1 MNTSLLKKEI
11 VAPIIIVVT
20 AMVLCAITKKIL
32 RKLLKLSSKNNDRKT
47 RTIVNLISNIARA
60 IIIFIAIIM
69 ILEIYGIDTKSL
81 VASLSVV
88 GVIVGLAVQDILK
101 DLISGISIIFEGQY
115 SIGDWININGFIGEV
130 LPTNLKTTKIRAYT
144 GEVKIIPNRN
154 ITEIINYST
163 FNNTLIMDLDV
174 SYDSDIEKVKA
185 TLNNVCQKFKEEKKL
200 KEVTN
205 LGLQKLDSSSIVFR
219 IIMVSSYDKKASLER
234 DLREQIFK
242 EFSKNNI
249 EIPYNKL
256 VIYNG

>member
-1 MNTSLLKKEI
+1 MNSNLLKREI
-11 VAPIIIVVT
+11 VAPIIIVII
-20 AMVLCAITKKIL
+20 AIILCVATKNLLK
-32 RKLLKLSSKNNDRKT
+32 KLLRISSKNKDRKT
-47 RTIVNLISNIARA
+47 RTIVNLISNILRA
-60 IIIFIAIIM
+60 IIVFIAAIM

-101 DLISGISIIFEGQY
+101 DLLVGISIIFEGQY

-130 LPTNLKTTKIRAYT
+130 LPSNLKTTKIRAYT

-163 FNNTLIMDLDV
+163 YSNTLILDLDV
-174 SYDSDIEKVKA
+174 SYDSDIDKVKEV
-185 TLNNVCQKFKEEKKL
+185 LNSVCNKFKTEKKL

-219 IIMVSSYDKKASLER
+219 IIIVSSYDKKASLER
-234 DLREQIFK
+234 ELREQIFR
-242 EFSKNNI
+242 ELSKNNI